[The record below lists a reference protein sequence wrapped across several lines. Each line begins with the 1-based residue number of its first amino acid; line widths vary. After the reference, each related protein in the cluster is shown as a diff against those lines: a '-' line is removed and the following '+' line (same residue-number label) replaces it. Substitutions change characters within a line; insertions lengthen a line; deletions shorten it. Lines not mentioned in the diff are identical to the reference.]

1 MIFARVLLI
10 LFTLLEIKNP
20 VLSMDSKALSSAI
33 TKFSAKFCNELDKKK
48 NVVSSPLSAE
58 YLLALITLGTTDP
71 AHEELLTSLGIP
83 DDDTI
88 RSSFSAVSSKLK
100 SIKGVTFNVANKI
113 YIKEGDYELD
123 PKLKKD
129 AVEVFDADFEKVN
142 FDNGAAAAGLINKWV
157 ENKTNERIK
166 DLLSE
171 DSLDSFT
178 RLVLVNALYFKGTW
192 QNQFDSI
199 STMERPFYV
208 DTETTVNIPMM
219 YQENNFKYGE
229 SHDLN
234 AQLLEMAYEG
244 NDASMVIVLPNE
256 INGLD
261 GILQKL
267 ADGYDLTAELDKMF
281 STKVRVTVP
290 KFKIE
295 TEIDL
300 LQVLPK
306 LGIQAIFNRQ
316 NSGLTKILD
325 NDEPLYVSKAVQKA
339 FIEVNEEGAEAAA
352 ATAMGIAFCTA
363 FIDEPP
369 VPSFDADRPFVAAIF
384 AHGISHFYAI
394 YRGKNDE

>member
-1 MIFARVLLI
+1 
-10 LFTLLEIKNP
+10 
-20 VLSMDSKALSSAI
+20 MDSKALSSAI

-71 AHEELLTSLGIP
+71 AHEELLTSLGIT

-129 AVEVFDADFEKVN
+129 AVEVFDADFEKVD

-267 ADGYDLTAELDKMF
+267 ADGYDLTSELDKMF

-352 ATAMGIAFCTA
+352 ATGMVMMMRCAR
-363 FIDEPP
+363 PP
-369 VPSFDADRPFVAAIF
+369 SPSFHADRPFLYFLVGAERIALFI
-384 AHGISHFYAI
+384 GQ
-394 YRGKNDE
+394 YRGRN